1 MPPWPGKPQSR
12 PGNNQTRKSRL
23 GAELYGRR
31 GETLAAWYLRLKG
44 YRIVATRVK
53 TPVGEI
59 DLVARRLGTTA
70 FVEVKARQHRSEEG
84 VALEAVNTSRIARAA
99 QYYVA
104 RHPTLAETPLRF
116 DVIFL
121 APGTWPRHVKG
132 AFDAS

>member
-1 MPPWPGKPQSR
+1 MPPWRAR
-12 PGNNQTRKSRL
+12 PRSNQTRSSRL
-23 GAELYGRR
+23 GAELRGRR
-31 GETLAAWYLRLKG
+31 AETLAAWYLRLKG

-59 DLVARRLGTTA
+59 DLIVRRFGTTA
-70 FVEVKARQHRSEEG
+70 FVEVKARQHPSEEA

-104 RHPTLAETPLRF
+104 RHPALAETPLRF

>member
-1 MPPWPGKPQSR
+1 MPPSPGRLKSR
-12 PGNNQTRKSRL
+12 KRL
-23 GAELYGRR
+23 GAELFGRR

-59 DLVARRLGTTA
+59 DLIARRFGLTA
-70 FVEVKARQHRSEEG
+70 FIEVKARQTRSEE
-84 VALEAVNTSRIARAA
+84 ALALAAVHTSRISRAA

-104 RHPTLAETPLRF
+104 RHPALAETPLRF
-116 DVIFL
+116 EVIFL
-121 APGTWPRHVKG
+121 APMTWPRHVKG

>member
-1 MPPWPGKPQSR
+1 MPPWRAR
-12 PGNNQTRKSRL
+12 PRNNQTRSSRL
-23 GAELYGRR
+23 GAELFGRR

-59 DLVARRLGTTA
+59 DLIASRFGTTA
-70 FVEVKARQHRSEEG
+70 FIEVKARQHRSEEA
-84 VALEAVNTSRIARAA
+84 VALDAVNTSRIPRAA

-104 RHPTLAETPLRF
+104 RHPALAETPLRV

-121 APGTWPRHVKG
+121 APGTWPRHVKN
-132 AFDAS
+132 AFQGE

>member
-1 MPPWPGKPQSR
+1 MRPSPSR
-12 PGNNQTRKSRL
+12 PRNNQTRSARL
-23 GAELYGRR
+23 GAELLGRR
-31 GETLAAWYLRLKG
+31 GEALAAWYLRLKG

-59 DLVARRLGTTA
+59 DLIARRFGTTA
-70 FVEVKARQHRSEEG
+70 FVEVKARQHPSEEA

-104 RHPTLAETPLRF
+104 RHPALAETPLRF

-121 APGTWPRHVKG
+121 APRMWPRHVRN
-132 AFDAS
+132 AFQAT

>member
-1 MPPWPGKPQSR
+1 MPPWRAR
-12 PGNNQTRKSRL
+12 PRNSQTRGSRL
-23 GAELYGRR
+23 GAELFGRR
-31 GETLAAWYLRLKG
+31 AETLAAWYLRLKG

-59 DLVARRLGTTA
+59 DLIARRFGTTA
-70 FVEVKARQHRSEEG
+70 FIEVKARQARSEEAA
-84 VALEAVNTSRIARAA
+84 ALEMANTRRIARAA
-99 QYYVA
+99 EYYVA
-104 RHPTLAETPLRF
+104 HHPALAETPLRF

>member
-1 MPPWPGKPQSR
+1 MPPWRAR
-12 PGNNQTRKSRL
+12 PSNNQTRSSRL

-31 GETLAAWYLRLKG
+31 SETLAAWFLRLKG

-59 DLVARRLGTTA
+59 DLIARRLGTTA
-70 FVEVKARQHRSEEG
+70 FVEVKARQHRNEEAE
-84 VALEAVNTSRIARAA
+84 ALEAVNTNRISRAA
-99 QYYVA
+99 QYYVS
-104 RHPTLAETPLRF
+104 RHPALAETPLRF